1 MSHTIID
8 ALDRVIPS
16 LAQTLPKSI
25 LPIEETLNK
34 STNCLCASQGDFPHQ
49 KLLMPDYDLTWSIL
63 ERDSR
68 SVRVGGASAFAEAS
82 ACAERLRQRSECC
95 QEVTAAMVT
104 AWEAAGINWQQR
116 AVINLKAASRELW
129 THRKLRQ
136 DGSLLMALMQ
146 HDDGFGSSRILLSG
160 YLHQHFPAGYYVA
173 IPDRRIGIVTPRNLS
188 VSERQETEDLLQSYY
203 DRASVPI
210 GLQLLAPEDLLPQHY
225 HWN

>member
-1 MSHTIID
+1 MSYTIID

-16 LAQTLPKSI
+16 LAQPLPRSI
-25 LPIEETLNK
+25 VPTEETLNR
-34 STNCLCASQGDFPHQ
+34 STNCLCACHGDFSHQ

-68 SVRVGGASAFAEAS
+68 YEQLS
-82 ACAERLRQRSECC
+82 QRSQCS
-95 QEVTAAMVT
+95 QEVSAEMVT

-116 AVINLKAASRELW
+116 AVINLKVASRELW
-129 THRKLRQ
+129 THRQLRR
-136 DGSLLMALMQ
+136 DGRLLMAIMM

-160 YLHQHFPAGYYVA
+160 YLQQHFPAGYYVA

-188 VSERQETEDLLQSYY
+188 ESERQEIQNLLQSYY

-210 GLQLLAPEDLLPQHY
+210 GSQLLAPEELLPQHY
-225 HWN
+225 CWK

>member
-16 LAQTLPKSI
+16 LVQPLPRSI
-25 LPIEETLNK
+25 VPTEETQRQH
-34 STNCLCASQGDFPHQ
+34 TNCLCGSCGDFPHQ
-49 KLLMPDYDLTWSIL
+49 RLLIPNYDLTWSIL

-68 SVRVGGASAFAEAS
+68 SEQLSQ
-82 ACAERLRQRSECC
+82 LSECS
-95 QEVTAAMVT
+95 QEVSVAMVT

-116 AVINLKAASRELW
+116 AIINLKVASRELW
-129 THRKLRQ
+129 THRQLRP

-173 IPDRRIGIVTPRNLS
+173 IPDRQIGIVTPRNLT
-188 VSERQETEDLLQSYY
+188 VSERQEIQDSIQSYY
-203 DRASVPI
+203 DRAAMPI
-210 GLQLLAPEDLLPQHY
+210 GSQLLAPEDLLPQHY

>member
-16 LAQTLPKSI
+16 LVQPLPRSI
-25 LPIEETLNK
+25 VPTEETQRQHT
-34 STNCLCASQGDFPHQ
+34 SLCASRGDFPHQ
-49 KLLMPDYDLTWSIL
+49 QLLMPDYDLTWSIL

-68 SVRVGGASAFAEAS
+68 SVREVSAS
-82 ACAERLRQRSECC
+82 AERLRQRSECS
-95 QEVTAAMVT
+95 QEVSAAMVT

-116 AVINLKAASRELW
+116 AVINLKVASRELW
-129 THRKLRQ
+129 THRKLRP
-136 DGSLLMALMQ
+136 DGSLLMALMM

-160 YLHQHFPAGYYVA
+160 YLQQHFPAGYYVA

-210 GLQLLAPEDLLPQHY
+210 GSQLLAPEDLLPQHY

>member
-16 LAQTLPKSI
+16 LAQPLPRSI
-25 LPIEETLNK
+25 VPTEETLDK
-34 STNCLCASQGDFPHQ
+34 YTNSLCASRGDFPHQ
-49 KLLMPDYDLTWSIL
+49 QLLMPDYDLTWSIL

-68 SVRVGGASAFAEAS
+68 SEI
-82 ACAERLRQRSECC
+82 RQRSECS
-95 QEVTAAMVT
+95 QEVSAAMVT

-116 AVINLKAASRELW
+116 AVINLKVASRELW
-129 THRKLRQ
+129 THRQLRS

-203 DRASVPI
+203 DRASVPL
-210 GLQLLAPEDLLPQHY
+210 GSQLLAPEDLIPQHY
-225 HWN
+225 YWN

>member
-16 LAQTLPKSI
+16 LAQPLPRSI
-25 LPIEETLNK
+25 VPTEETLNK
-34 STNCLCASQGDFPHQ
+34 YTNYLCASRGNFPHQ
-49 KLLMPDYDLTWSIL
+49 KLLMPDYELTWSIL

-68 SVRVGGASAFAEAS
+68 VQQ
-82 ACAERLRQRSECC
+82 RLRQRSQCS
-95 QEVTAAMVT
+95 QEVSAEMVT

-116 AVINLKAASRELW
+116 AVINLKVASRELW
-129 THRKLRQ
+129 THRQLRP
-136 DGSLLMALMQ
+136 DGSLLMGIMQ

-160 YLHQHFPAGYYVA
+160 YLQQHFPAGYYVA

-188 VSERQETEDLLQSYY
+188 ERERQEIQDLLQFYY

-210 GLQLLAPEDLLPQHY
+210 GLQLLAPKDLLPQQY
-225 HWN
+225 YWK

>member
-1 MSHTIID
+1 MSHTISD

-16 LAQTLPKSI
+16 LAQPLPKSSV
-25 LPIEETLNK
+25 PTEETLAK
-34 STNCLCASQGDFPHQ
+34 YTNCPYVSRGYFPHQ
-49 KLLMPDYDLTWSIL
+49 QLLMPDYEITWSIL
-63 ERDSR
+63 ERDP
-68 SVRVGGASAFAEAS
+68 
-82 ACAERLRQRSECC
+82 SECS

-116 AVINLKAASRELW
+116 AIINLKVASRELW
-129 THRKLRQ
+129 THRQLRP

-188 VSERQETEDLLQSYY
+188 VSERQETEDSIQSYY
-203 DRASVPI
+203 DRASIPI
-210 GLQLLAPEDLLPQHY
+210 GSQLLAPEDLIPQHY
-225 HWN
+225 YWN

>member
-1 MSHTIID
+1 MSHTISD

-16 LAQTLPKSI
+16 LVQPLPKSI
-25 LPIEETLNK
+25 VPTAETLDK
-34 STNCLCASQGDFPHQ
+34 YTSCLCTSPGDFPHQ
-49 KLLMPDYDLTWSIL
+49 QLLMPDYNLTWSIL
-63 ERDSR
+63 D
-68 SVRVGGASAFAEAS
+68 
-82 ACAERLRQRSECC
+82 RSECS
-95 QEVTAAMVT
+95 QEVSTAMVT

-116 AVINLKAASRELW
+116 AVINLKVVSRELW

-188 VSERQETEDLLQSYY
+188 VSERQETQDSIQSYY
-203 DRASVPI
+203 DRASIPI
-210 GLQLLAPEDLLPQHY
+210 GSQLLAPEDLIPQHY
-225 HWN
+225 YWN

>member
-8 ALDRVIPS
+8 ALDRIIPS
-16 LAQTLPKSI
+16 LIQSLPRSI
-25 LPIEETLNK
+25 VRTEETLGK
-34 STNCLCASQGDFPHQ
+34 YTNCLCASRGDFPHQ
-49 KLLMPDYDLTWSIL
+49 QLLMPDYELTWSIL

-68 SVRVGGASAFAEAS
+68 SEK
-82 ACAERLRQRSECC
+82 RLRQRSECS
-95 QEVTAAMVT
+95 QEVNVAMVT

-116 AVINLKAASRELW
+116 AVINLKVASSELW
-129 THRKLRQ
+129 THRKLRP

-173 IPDRRIGIVTPRNLS
+173 IPDRQIGIVTPRNLS
-188 VSERQETEDLLQSYY
+188 ISERRETEDLLQSYY

-210 GLQLLAPEDLLPQHY
+210 GSQLIAPEDLLPQHCY
-225 HWN
+225 WN